1 MNKFSSTF
9 GQVLQIFSKKEFYLA
24 VRETQSERG
33 AKGVFLMEP
42 VRGHALLSVGPGS
55 FPAGISEGL
64 ASCLGKLKHLGI
76 DRAPSLH
83 PLLCQ

>member
-9 GQVLQIFSKKEFYLA
+9 GQVLQIFSKKEFSLA

-42 VRGHALLSVGPGS
+42 VRGHAFLSEESVCS
-55 FPAGISEGL
+55 SAGRKGMQTIRLSKKGL
-64 ASCLGKLKHLGI
+64 FQLTGLS
-76 DRAPSLH
+76 
-83 PLLCQ
+83 